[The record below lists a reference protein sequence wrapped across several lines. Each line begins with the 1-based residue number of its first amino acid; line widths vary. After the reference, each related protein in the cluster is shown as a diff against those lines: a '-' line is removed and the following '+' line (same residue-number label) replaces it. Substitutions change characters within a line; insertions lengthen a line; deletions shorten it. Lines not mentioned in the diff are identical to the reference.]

1 MPPTSYGVIIMSLTD
16 NYLDYLEEDFTF
28 VNKVFKAK
36 LLKGI
41 AKKIKGS
48 VRGNKINISAL
59 KSALKPIPVITQ
71 DNINR
76 FLDKYVPN
84 YTTNYNITKKYFDKK
99 YPTEKNTDTMSGV
112 TVLIAA
118 VDKKRTLKDQIKRT
132 ERLYSSS
139 LGTSG
144 AGGSFVIFLIGLA
157 LTMTIFSVPELF
169 DGGNKMIL
177 AAGIGIFLMISAVLS
192 LFN

>member
-1 MPPTSYGVIIMSLTD
+1 MSLTD